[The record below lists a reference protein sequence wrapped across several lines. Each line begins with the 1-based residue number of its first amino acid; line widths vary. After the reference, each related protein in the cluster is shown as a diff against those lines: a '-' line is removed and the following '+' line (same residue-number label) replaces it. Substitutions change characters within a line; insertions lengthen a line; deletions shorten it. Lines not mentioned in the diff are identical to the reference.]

1 MAAGASWRA
10 LGTRVDLLVA
20 DGDLELARKA
30 VVAVLAEV
38 DLSLSRFRSDSEL
51 TVVNAAG
58 GRPTTI
64 SPLLYRAI
72 SAALNAARQTD
83 GLVDPTI
90 GRSMRLVGYDL
101 DFSQIGDSPGRP
113 PVRFESVA
121 GWRVVELNPS
131 LRTVQLPP
139 GVELD
144 LGSTG
149 KALAAD
155 LAAAAAREATGRGG
169 VLVSLGGDI
178 AVAGRAPDDGWPVLI
193 AEDSDV
199 PADAAGQVIALHDGA
214 IATSS
219 ATVRRWLRAG
229 VPVHHLLD
237 PRTGRPADGAW
248 RTASVMA
255 ATCLDANT
263 VATATIVAGAP
274 VLGWL
279 ASLGVAARLVTSDGS
294 VQTVGPWPEVAVGAA
309 VAAA

>member
-1 MAAGASWRA
+1 M
-10 LGTRVDLLVA
+10 
-20 DGDLELARKA
+20 
-30 VVAVLAEV
+30 VAVLAEV
-38 DLSLSRFRSDSEL
+38 DRTLSRFRADSEL
-51 TVVNAAG
+51 TAVNAAA

-64 SPLLYRAI
+64 SPLLYEAI
-72 SAALNAARQTD
+72 SAALNAAEQTD

-90 GRSMRLVGYDL
+90 GRSMRLVGYDR
-101 DFSQIGDSPGRP
+101 DFSQIADEPGRP

-121 GWRVVELNPS
+121 GWRVVELNDRP
-131 LRTVQLPP
+131 RTVRLPP

-155 LAAAAAREATGRGG
+155 LAAAAALEATGRGG
-169 VLVSLGGDI
+169 VLVSLGGDL
-178 AVAGRAPDDGWPVLI
+178 AVAGQAPEGGWSVLV

-199 PADAAGQVIALHDGA
+199 PADAEGQVIALHDGA

-219 ATVRRWLRAG
+219 TTVRRWLRAG

-237 PRTGRPADGAW
+237 PQTGRPAEGAW
-248 RTASVMA
+248 RTASVIA

-263 VATATIVAGAP
+263 VATAAVVGGAP

-279 ASLGVAARLVTSDGS
+279 ASLGVAARLVTADGS
-294 VQTVGPWPEVAVGAA
+294 VETVGPWPDLAA
-309 VAAA
+309 SAAA